1 MFEVEFRQTL
11 YWVNV
16 PGVTDNLDWLGHFI
30 PDYLN
35 CLIESGNPTLIY
47 TGIKNIDFNLYTKDW
62 PDSTW
67 EELKTKDIDIF
78 LYEPV
83 TWYQPSQQ
91 YNCGHYHEVTQR

>member
-47 TGIKNIDFNLYTKDW
+47 TGIKNIDFNLYTKDCANVKVC
-62 PDSTW
+62 
-67 EELKTKDIDIF
+67 LQDIKICISHHNNITADITMR
-78 LYEPV
+78 L
-83 TWYQPSQQ
+83 
-91 YNCGHYHEVTQR
+91 